1 MILWQPENVSF
12 KIWLV
17 FFWYLNCPEWILFFP
32 IATVYQLNIHLYTFR
47 HRCMQWDNFFRG
59 FSPLNLKGF
68 LDGCFG
74 FHITLKRHLIPV
86 QPTKSRW
93 NIQETYTLGGLPP
106 PRMPVGNESL

>member
-1 MILWQPENVSF
+1 MG
-12 KIWLV
+12 
-17 FFWYLNCPEWILFFP
+17 
-32 IATVYQLNIHLYTFR
+32 QLLS
-47 HRCMQWDNFFRG
+47 G
-59 FSPLNLKGF
+59 FQSPQF
-68 LDGCFG
+68 ERVLDGCFG